1 MKATIARTIILALAM
16 INAWL
21 SQKGMP
27 IIPIEDE
34 AIEQTVSY
42 IFLLV
47 TVIVGWW
54 KNNSF
59 TKAAKLGDALMRKI
73 KLENRMNKRLNGGE
87 RK

>member
-1 MKATIARTIILALAM
+1 MKATIARTVILVLAM
-16 INAWL
+16 INTWL

-27 IIPIEDE
+27 VIPIEDE

-47 TVIVGWW
+47 TVVANWW

-59 TKAAKLGDALMRKI
+59 TKAAKMGDALMRKI
-73 KLENRMNKRLNGGE
+73 KLENRKAKLENRLE
-87 RK
+87 K